1 MRKGL
6 SFSEAGKLGA
16 IKSSIIQKNRKEAR
30 IRLYNKDPILCK
42 NCKKSL
48 LYEKKRNI
56 FCSQSCSASYNNQGI
71 KRHFSTGNRASK
83 PCLFCQ
89 KIMRNPKYC
98 NHRCQK
104 DHQWQLKKEKIEKE
118 NKLFTRSDK
127 RYLIETRGN
136 KCEICGIT
144 NWQNKKLV
152 MIKDHINGNS
162 EDNSLDNLRLI
173 CPNCDSQTF
182 TYKNK
187 NIGNGRY
194 YRRKRYA
201 EGKSY

>member
-104 DHQWQLKKEKIEKE
+104 DHQWQL
-118 NKLFTRSDK
+118 
-127 RYLIETRGN
+127 
-136 KCEICGIT
+136 
-144 NWQNKKLV
+144 
-152 MIKDHINGNS
+152 
-162 EDNSLDNLRLI
+162 
-173 CPNCDSQTF
+173 
-182 TYKNK
+182 
-187 NIGNGRY
+187 
-194 YRRKRYA
+194 
-201 EGKSY
+201 